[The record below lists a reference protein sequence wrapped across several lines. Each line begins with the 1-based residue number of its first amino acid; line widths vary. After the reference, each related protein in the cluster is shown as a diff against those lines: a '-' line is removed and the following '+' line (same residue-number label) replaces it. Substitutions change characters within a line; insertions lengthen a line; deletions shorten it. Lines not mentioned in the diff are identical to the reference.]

1 MVIRV
6 IQYGMGS
13 IGIELVRL
21 LLKRGEDKRFVGG
34 REKRLTGAV
43 DINEDIAGKDV
54 GDILGINKL
63 GVMVSKDPSGT
74 ICEGNADL
82 VLHST
87 TSKLVEV
94 KPQLIQCVQAKMN
107 VISTCEELAYP
118 IGFNARIAEEIG
130 REAKRF
136 GVTVLGTGVNPG
148 FVMDALPVFLSTICK
163 NIEKVEVTRIVNA
176 SLRREPL
183 QRKIGAGITVEEF
196 QHKVEEKKLGH
207 VGLLESLV
215 MIAAT
220 LGWDLAINETI
231 EPIIAKNAL
240 KTEYF
245 EIEPGKVAGIFQTA
259 TGFKNGEN
267 KLKLVLR
274 MEIDA
279 KEQYDRTQIFG
290 EPNVD
295 MKIQNGLFGDDA
307 TVAIAVNLIDAVVDS
322 PPGFLTMKDLPFLPH
337 LT

>member
-13 IGIELVRL
+13 IGTEMVRL
-21 LLKRGEDKRFVGG
+21 LLERGGEKR
-34 REKRLTGAV
+34 RLTGAV
-43 DINEDIAGKDV
+43 DINEAIAGKDV

-87 TSKLVEV
+87 VSKLVDV

-148 FVMDALPVFLSTICK
+148 FVMDALPIFLSTICK

-220 LGWDLAINETI
+220 LGWDLGINETI

-259 TGFKNGEN
+259 TGSKNGEN

-279 KEQYDRTQIFG
+279 KEQYDRIQIFG

-307 TVAIAVNLIDAVVDS
+307 TVAIVVNLIDAVMDS

>member
-13 IGIELVRL
+13 IGTEMVRL
-21 LLKRGEDKRFVGG
+21 LLDRGG
-34 REKRLTGAV
+34 EKRLTGAV

-87 TSKLVEV
+87 TSKLVDV

-118 IGFNARIAEEIG
+118 IGFNARIAEEIS

-176 SLRREPL
+176 SLRRKPL

-207 VGLLESLV
+207 VGLLES
-215 MIAAT
+215 
-220 LGWDLAINETI
+220 I

-259 TGFKNGEN
+259 TGSKNGEN

-279 KEQYDRTQIFG
+279 NEQYDRIQIFG

-295 MKIQNGLFGDDA
+295 MKIQNGVFGDDA
-307 TVAIAVNLIDAVVDS
+307 TVAIVVNLIDAVVDA

>member
-1 MVIRV
+1 MGGVFMVIRV

-13 IGIELVRL
+13 IGTEMVRL
-21 LLKRGEDKRFVGG
+21 LLKRGG
-34 REKRLTGAV
+34 EKRLTGAV
-43 DINEDIAGKDV
+43 DINEELAGKDV

-63 GVMVSKDPSGT
+63 GVMVSKDPSGA

-87 TSKLVEV
+87 TSKLVDV
-94 KPQLIQCVQAKMN
+94 KSQLIQCVQAKMN

-118 IGFNARIAEEIG
+118 IGFNARIAEEID

-163 NIEKVEVTRIVNA
+163 NIKKVEVTRIVNA

-196 QHKVEEKKLGH
+196 QHKVEEKTLGH

-215 MIAAT
+215 MIADT
-220 LGWDLAINETI
+220 LGWDLVINETI
-231 EPIIAKNAL
+231 EPIIAKSAL

-245 EIEPGKVAGIFQTA
+245 EIEPGKVAGIFQTV
-259 TGFKNGEN
+259 TGSKNGEN

-307 TVAIAVNLIDAVVDS
+307 TVAIAVNLINAVADA